1 MIGSG
6 LSVVIE
12 LIVSLLLVVTIGYCF
27 IVNRK
32 LTALRTDQTGLRQ
45 VIIELNRSS
54 DRAEQAISQMRQ
66 TAQSV
71 DGEMASNVE
80 AARQAREGLQDVLER
95 TKQIRAIAE
104 KLTDIDISSLKAVGR
119 SARADGPLSEQA
131 AVSKELKRQRLG
143 FGREQFKT
151 PLQESEALVRQ
162 QAAAFEQAHRY
173 AAAQL
178 SGEVKTPPLPPMN
191 AGPLDE
197 PRAAVQRKK
206 PVFGKKQTWMA
217 AGESLANS
225 GSLTPADLVMQSH
238 QQTAQAEMPGFRES
252 A

>member
-12 LIVSLLLVVTIGYCF
+12 LIVSLLLAVTIGYCF

-80 AARQAREGLQDVLER
+80 AARQAREGLQDVLTR
-95 TKQIRAIAE
+95 TRDIRAIAE
-104 KLTDIDISSLKAVGR
+104 KLSEIDISSLKAVER
-119 SARADGPLSEQA
+119 SSRGEAASSGAGCGVERIETPAARLRAG
-131 AVSKELKRQRLG
+131 AVQDAIAGKRSVG
-143 FGREQFKT
+143 
-151 PLQESEALVRQ
+151 
-162 QAAAFEQAHRY
+162 AAA
-173 AAAQL
+173 
-178 SGEVKTPPLPPMN
+178 G
-191 AGPLDE
+191 
-197 PRAAVQRKK
+197 
-206 PVFGKKQTWMA
+206 
-217 AGESLANS
+217 
-225 GSLTPADLVMQSH
+225 GSL
-238 QQTAQAEMPGFRES
+238 
-252 A
+252 

>member
-80 AARQAREGLQDVLER
+80 AARQAREGLQVQPSLE
-95 TKQIRAIAE
+95 AIVMRAE
-104 KLTDIDISSLKAVGR
+104 KLSEIDISSLKAVER
-119 SARADGPLSEQA
+119 SSRGEAASSEQV

-151 PLQESEALVRQ
+151 PLQESEALVRR

-173 AAAQL
+173 AASQL
-178 SGEVKTPPLPPMN
+178 QGEAKIPPLPPMN
-191 AGPLDE
+191 AGRQEEAEADG
-197 PRAAVQRKK
+197 RQGK
-206 PVFGKKQTWMA
+206 PVFGKKQKWMA
-217 AGESLANS
+217 DANVLSNS
-225 GSLTPADLVMQSH
+225 GSLTPASLVMQSR
-238 QQTAQAEMPGFRES
+238 QRAAPAEMPQYRES